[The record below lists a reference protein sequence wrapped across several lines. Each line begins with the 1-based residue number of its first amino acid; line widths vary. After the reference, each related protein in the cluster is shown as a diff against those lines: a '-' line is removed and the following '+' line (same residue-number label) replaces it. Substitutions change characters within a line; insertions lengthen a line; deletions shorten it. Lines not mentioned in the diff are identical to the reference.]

1 MASISEWEKRIT
13 RLAKEQAQDPAV
25 FDALK
30 GRRRRLPGESDDCA
44 DRLLAEIRRLAPD
57 IPPPQRDR
65 PFLTFRIDLAW
76 ELGPCMLAVEVN
88 GGLHRAG
95 GGKHATSRDHQKM
108 RELALAGWRT
118 LVFTASEV
126 RNDPLGCISDIR
138 RALRI
143 FGGVQ

>member
-1 MASISEWEKRIT
+1 MPSISEWEKRIN
-13 RLAKEQAQDPAV
+13 RLAKEQQQDPEV

-30 GRRRRLPGESDDCA
+30 ARRRRLPGESEDCA

-57 IPPPQRDR
+57 LPAPERDR

-76 ELGPCMLAVEVN
+76 PACCLAVEVN

-108 RELALAGWRT
+108 RELTLAGWRP
-118 LVFTASEV
+118 LVFTSSEV
-126 RNDPLGCISDIR
+126 RSDPLGCIADIR
-138 RALRI
+138 RALRE
-143 FGGVQ
+143 FGGIQ